1 MNSLNQHLIDY
12 PTQRK
17 DWNSRRTIMRRTI
30 DHDLLKGEI
39 VVRVHV
45 VRWPGPLGGFS
56 KNRIIW
62 FFFFALVDFLCWI
75 GVLLLLL
82 IIKANISR
90 KGGRDA
96 GIPGSGILPS

>member
-1 MNSLNQHLIDY
+1 
-12 PTQRK
+12 
-17 DWNSRRTIMRRTI
+17 MRRTT

-62 FFFFALVDFLCWI
+62 FVFFLPWLTFFAGFKFFCCC
-75 GVLLLLL
+75 
-82 IIKANISR
+82 
-90 KGGRDA
+90 
-96 GIPGSGILPS
+96 

>member
-1 MNSLNQHLIDY
+1 
-12 PTQRK
+12 
-17 DWNSRRTIMRRTI
+17 MRRTT
-30 DHDLLKGEI
+30 DHDLLKGSI

-45 VRWPGPLGGFS
+45 VRPLGGFS

-62 FFFFALVDFLCWI
+62 FVCFFALVDFLCWI

-82 IIKANISR
+82 IIQANISR